1 MGGVPVF
8 LQLFYGQQK
17 GFFGP
22 RALYSA
28 FYSPFLPC
36 YVHLR
41 LSCIFSKI
49 VLAIEVT
56 KLFSTGV
63 AFLFFRYLPKTLDW
77 GNLTKRQ
84 ICSLLDIFSP
94 AVHWCRMDILLT
106 APLGLGQPP
115 PVLKHVSLYIVRKG

>member
-1 MGGVPVF
+1 MDNKRDFLVPEHYIQPFIV
-8 LQLFYGQQK
+8 
-17 GFFGP
+17 
-22 RALYSA
+22 R
-28 FYSPFLPC
+28 FLPC

-106 APLGLGQPP
+106 APLGPGQPRP
-115 PVLKHVSLYIVRKG
+115 HRAAAESDPTGSSQRHTARIR